1 MIVPE
6 KIWKDPA
13 LETIDKLI
21 IGKLLE
27 DPSAMPEDVA
37 RELQCT
43 RKLVSQR
50 MNRLAK
56 SGRIVVITTQG
67 VTRREVQ
74 HG

>member
-13 LETIDKLI
+13 LETVDKLI

-27 DPSAMPEDVA
+27 DPSAAPEDVA
-37 RELQCT
+37 KELQCT
-43 RKLVSQR
+43 RKLINQR
-50 MNRLAK
+50 MNKLSK

>member
-37 RELQCT
+37 KELQCT
-43 RKLVSQR
+43 RKLVNQR
-50 MNRLAK
+50 MNRLSK

-67 VTRREVQ
+67 ATRREVQ